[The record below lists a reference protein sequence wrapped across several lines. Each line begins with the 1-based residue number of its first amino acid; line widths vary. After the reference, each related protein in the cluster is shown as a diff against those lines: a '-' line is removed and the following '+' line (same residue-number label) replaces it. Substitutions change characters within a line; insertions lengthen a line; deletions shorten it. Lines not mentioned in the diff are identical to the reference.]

1 MKLKYPLLVLLVMF
15 GSNIQAKPLFNITI
29 QRNMTC
35 SDGSTMGLMSVTDK
49 QENLSFEEMLNGR
62 KELKIGK
69 TLELPWKN
77 NETNI
82 SRVPAGVYKAKIRSD
97 GKRKWRIE
105 LIGVTGVSGHER
117 KNVQIH
123 VGNYQRQI
131 KGCVLVGKEIAK
143 NGSACMVT
151 HSKDTLN
158 KLEATFYSFSASSYQ
173 SLDGAEIQVTIKD

>member
-1 MKLKYPLLVLLVMF
+1 MF
-15 GSNIQAKPLFNITI
+15 GSNIQATPLFNITI
-29 QRNMTC
+29 QRNMSC
-35 SDGSTMGLMSVTDK
+35 SDGSTMGVMSVTDK

-62 KELKIGK
+62 KELQIGK

-82 SRVPAGVYKAKIRSD
+82 SRVPVGVYKAKIRSD

-105 LIGVTGVSGHER
+105 LMGVIGVSGHER

-123 VGNYQRQI
+123 IGNYQRQI
-131 KGCVLVGKEIAK
+131 RGCVLVGKEIAK

-151 HSKDTLN
+151 DSEETLKTLERTLN
-158 KLEATFYSFSASSYQ
+158 NFAISSNQ
-173 SLDGAEIQVTIKD
+173 MNDVKIQVTIKN